1 MHKRTL
7 AFFIFHS
14 TRILNHLTELSQYAK
29 AYQLIIKSR
38 LLILYAQLIIHG
50 SDDALNLAHGKH
62 AAQEGITGIVAM
74 VALIKHTTWL
84 IGEGHAMI
92 YSHRQSATRIALAFL
107 LCLLE
112 DAAKLY
118 QMATTTQVRSLGE
131 VTVREDVAGTKVN
144 EMGAVG
150 KLLCHSYT
158 VVVLTGRE

>member
-1 MHKRTL
+1 MRATT
-7 AFFIFHS
+7 A
-14 TRILNHLTELSQYAK
+14 TMPVTP
-29 AYQLIIKSR
+29 
-38 LLILYAQLIIHG
+38 
-50 SDDALNLAHGKH
+50 
-62 AAQEGITGIVAM
+62 
-74 VALIKHTTWL
+74 IKHTTWL

-150 KLLCHSYT
+150 KLLRHGNT